1 MSGLLRELAPITA
14 EGWQQ
19 IEAEAKRTLTTM
31 LAGRKLVDFEGPLGW
46 YAAAIGTGRTKELDK
61 SSKGGIGVRLREV
74 QPLVELRTP
83 FELLRAELEALDR
96 GAKDADLNPVI
107 EAART
112 AAIAEDRAIFH
123 GQPNAHIA
131 GIFEAA
137 APATVSITDDYEHY
151 PSSVA
156 EAAGKLRAAGVQGPY
171 ALILGPRCYT
181 GVSQTTTK
189 GGFPVLNHIQRM
201 IDGPIIWAPA
211 IDGAVLASQR
221 GGDFELTVGRDFS
234 IGYLDH
240 SATAVRL
247 YIEESFTFRV
257 LSPEAAVPMSYAKSR
272 AR

>member
-14 EGWQQ
+14 EGWKE
-19 IEAEAKRTLTTM
+19 IEAEAKQTLTSM
-31 LAGRKLVDFEGPLGW
+31 LAGRKLVDFKGPLGW
-46 YAAAIGTGRTKELDK
+46 HSAAIGTGRTRELDK
-61 SSKGGIGVRLREV
+61 SSKGGMEIRLREV

-83 FELLRAELEALDR
+83 FELSRTELDALDR
-96 GAKDADLNPVI
+96 GAKDADLNPVV

-112 AAIAEDRAIFH
+112 AAMAEDRAIFH
-123 GQPNAHIA
+123 GQAKAQIT
-131 GIFEAA
+131 GIFEAGSK
-137 APATVSITDDYEHY
+137 TSVTITDDYERY

-156 EAAGKLRAAGVQGPY
+156 EAAGKLRSAGVQGPY

-181 GVSQTTTK
+181 GVSETTTK

-211 IDGAVLASQR
+211 VDGAVLASQR

-234 IGYLDH
+234 IGYLEH
-240 SATAVRL
+240 STTVVKL

-257 LSPEAAVPMSYAKSR
+257 LVPEAAVPMTYRKAKLR
-272 AR
+272 

>member
-14 EGWQQ
+14 AGWQE

-31 LAGRKLVDFEGPLGW
+31 LAGRKLADFEGPLGW
-46 YAAAIGTGRTKELDK
+46 QTAAIATGRTKELDRN
-61 SSKGGIGVRLREV
+61 KGGIEVRLREV

-83 FELLRAELEALDR
+83 FELSRAELEALDR
-96 GAKDADLNPVI
+96 GAKDADLDPVI

-123 GQPNAHIA
+123 GQSKTQIT
-131 GIFEAA
+131 GIFEA
-137 APATVSITDDYEHY
+137 APATVSITDDYERY

-156 EAAGKLRAAGVQGPY
+156 EAASKLRSAGVQGPY

-234 IGYLDH
+234 IGYLEH

-257 LSPEAAVPMSYAKSR
+257 LSPEAAVPMTYSKSR
-272 AR
+272 SR